1 MNDKSSSI
9 TRLVIPIVNVMFRF
23 SNILVAKKNI
33 NTNNNELIGNFDN
46 IVTVKAKY
54 VISRIAPLM
63 STTKCFIEES
73 VAQSVHA
80 LKRSSVQPQTMSV
93 LHE

>member
-1 MNDKSSSI
+1 
-9 TRLVIPIVNVMFRF
+9 MFRF